1 MSADRSLSSGF
12 APGRARPF
20 EALTGKWAAFGAPI
34 IVFNKSH
41 SGSRLLARLLIGHDV
56 FLGVDR
62 NESEDASGLMD
73 LVRPLVER
81 HYPNYGTVMRQGDPD
96 LESLAETVLG
106 RQLRDVPPGAR
117 WGWKLCE
124 TLYVLP
130 VLKRIFPDAY
140 FVHLLRDGRDV
151 AFSNH
156 VEPEQPF
163 WRKVYFDTDR
173 IHRWDGRKL
182 NQKAYRRLPHVYNAR
197 HWVNSVTVAR
207 HYGSMIGENYIELR
221 YEDLALEPMET
232 ATAFLSRL
240 GIIADKGRLG
250 AFASSVDASQ
260 IGKHRRMPRRMRSE
274 AEAVLRPTLE
284 AFGYGLEEAPP
295 YWPRFWRR

>member
-1 MSADRSLSSGF
+1 
-12 APGRARPF
+12 
-20 EALTGKWAAFGAPI
+20 
-34 IVFNKSH
+34 
-41 SGSRLLARLLIGHDV
+41 
-56 FLGVDR
+56 
-62 NESEDASGLMD
+62 
-73 LVRPLVER
+73 
-81 HYPNYGTVMRQGDPD
+81 MRQGDPD
-96 LESLAETVLG
+96 LESLTETVLG
-106 RQLRDVPPGAR
+106 RQLQGIPPGAR

-140 FVHLLRDGRDV
+140 FVHLIRDGRDV

-173 IHRWDGRKL
+173 IDRWDGRKL
-182 NQKAYRRLPHVYNAR
+182 NQKAYRRRPHVYNAR

-221 YEDLALEPMET
+221 YEDLVLEPTET
-232 ATAFLSRL
+232 AAAFLARL
-240 GIIADKGRLG
+240 GIVSDRSRLG
-250 AFASSVDASQ
+250 AFASGVDPGQ
-260 IGKHRRMPRRMRSE
+260 IGKHRRMSRRVRSE